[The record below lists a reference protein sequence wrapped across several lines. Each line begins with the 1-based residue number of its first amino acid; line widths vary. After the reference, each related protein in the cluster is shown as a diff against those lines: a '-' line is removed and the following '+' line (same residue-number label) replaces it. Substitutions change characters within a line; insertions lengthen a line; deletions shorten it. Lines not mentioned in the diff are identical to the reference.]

1 MNQLRK
7 LSPADPSADRGDAP
21 VAAATDELSQLSA
34 EADGLLRKL
43 VRLRDSLNAIRDAA
57 QNVAAS
63 EQLVATNQELVRAAL
78 HAGAVAETAVSR
90 LGDLARSSQ
99 HDALT
104 GLPNRTLMIDRV
116 THAIAAAKRRDT
128 RVGVL
133 FIDLD
138 NFKQVNDSLGHAAGD
153 AVLKLAARRLRG
165 SLRKSDTVSRHG
177 GEEFLVLLPEI
188 ASAVDAAD
196 VAGKL
201 LAALSAPA
209 SIAGQRLDLSASVGV
224 AIYPEDGEDASVL
237 IERADAAMYR
247 AKHRGP
253 GRFEFFAEKRSMQ
266 KPGSRADV
274 S

>member
-7 LSPADPSADRGDAP
+7 LSPADPPADRVDAP
-21 VAAATDELSQLSA
+21 AATATDELSQLSA

-43 VRLRDSLNAIRDAA
+43 VRLRDNLTAIRDAA
-57 QNVAAS
+57 QTVTAS

-78 HAGAVAETAVSR
+78 HAGAVAETAVSQ
-90 LGDLARSSQ
+90 LSDLARRSQ

-104 GLPNRTLMIDRV
+104 GLPNRTLMLDRV
-116 THAIAAAKRRDT
+116 AHAIAAAKRRET

-188 ASAVDAAD
+188 ASGADAAD

-209 SIAGQRLDLSASVGV
+209 RVAGQRLDLSASIGV
-224 AIYPEDGEDASVL
+224 AVYPEDGEDATVL
-237 IERADAAMYR
+237 IDRADAAMYR

-253 GRFEFFAEKRSMQ
+253 GRCEFYAAKRSLQ
-266 KPGSRADV
+266 ARGDADAG
-274 S
+274 